1 MTALSL
7 GFHHPYSQ
15 HPSSPR
21 TWQLTAEA
29 PALNNSLWQQLSS
42 STQWQPKS
50 TTPFLSILAE
60 THHPHHQSHRQP
72 LVSTL
77 FPHHPTPPPPPRLPN
92 KTGPAPPN
100 RTNPALD
107 TSLISSTRHPPTEPT
122 KLLTAPLCTSIQQ
135 LQPDSSHLNRLIFKT
150 QIIFEQFLAINE
162 FLRQHMFELKCFY
175 VKIY

>member
-60 THHPHHQSHRQP
+60 THHPHH
-72 LVSTL
+72 
-77 FPHHPTPPPPPRLPN
+77 PTPPPPPRLPN
-92 KTGPAPPN
+92 KTRPAPPN
-100 RTNPALD
+100 KTNPALD
-107 TSLISSTRHPPTEPT
+107 ISLVSSTRLPPTEPT
-122 KLLTAPLCTSIQQ
+122 KQLTAPLSTSIQQ

-150 QIIFEQFLAINE
+150 QLIFEQFLAIYE
-162 FLRQHMFELKCFY
+162 FLWILMVFKVFLFENTLK
-175 VKIY
+175 